1 MSTCESQSKVI
12 GSHMNNILTKPCGEF
27 KRILVFVLQQIQDR
41 FWNFIFY
48 KFIFIFGVLNV
59 QKFNE
64 VMWWTA
70 WFTLLGF
77 FHLFTQ
83 LCKDRFEYVSHQCLA
98 LIVSCLNYAGYGS
111 LIEGNFVSHTL
122 RYHIE
127 IIEKFLFIFRLLFC
141 LFLFFSCQNQYIGLQ
156 RKGSWCE
163 QRVI

>member
-1 MSTCESQSKVI
+1 VLVIILQKQEQLKVRKVYSCHLWFLI
-12 GSHMNNILTKPCGEF
+12 SF
-27 KRILVFVLQQIQDR
+27 SSQQIQDR

-83 LCKDRFEYVSHQCLA
+83 LCKDRFEYVSISHIIWSPLQWKDFNIKCAASLTIWMVWLA
-98 LIVSCLNYAGYGS
+98 RPVVRYTCICCGLILS
-111 LIEGNFVSHTL
+111 LVQYLFSFV
-122 RYHIE
+122 
-127 IIEKFLFIFRLLFC
+127 FLCMVMR
-141 LFLFFSCQNQYIGLQ
+141 QNEY
-156 RKGSWCE
+156 
-163 QRVI
+163 

>member
-12 GSHMNNILTKPCGEF
+12 GSHRNNILTKPCGEF

-83 LCKDRFEYVSHQCLA
+83 LCKDRFEYVSHQSLA
-98 LIVSCLNYAGYGS
+98 LVVSCLNYAR
-111 LIEGNFVSHTL
+111 LIEGNFVPHTL
-122 RYHIE
+122 RYHIK
-127 IIEKFLFIFRLLFC
+127 IIEKFLFIFRLLFH
-141 LFLFFSCQNQYIGLQ
+141 LVFFVSESVHWTSG
-156 RKGSWCE
+156 
-163 QRVI
+163 

>member
-1 MSTCESQSKVI
+1 MT
-12 GSHMNNILTKPCGEF
+12 F
-27 KRILVFVLQQIQDR
+27 VFFNDFAFISSQQIQDR

-83 LCKDRFEYVSHQCLA
+83 LCKDRFEYVSISHLHHNADFFQPTHSQFFIILSDA
-98 LIVSCLNYAGYGS
+98 GLNLSVWITRGKW
-111 LIEGNFVSHTL
+111 N
-122 RYHIE
+122 
-127 IIEKFLFIFRLLFC
+127 LF
-141 LFLFFSCQNQYIGLQ
+141 
-156 RKGSWCE
+156 
-163 QRVI
+163 